1 MASHTAAPD
10 NLQTKDAQTKRG
22 QRFVCTLASTEE
34 EIRECQQLRY
44 RIFAGELGAQ
54 IDGGAESIDRD
65 RFDYYCRHLI
75 VRDGIDGPIIACTRL
90 LTDEAAR
97 RAGGFYSAGEFNMD
111 AIAALP
117 GRKVEVGRTCV
128 QAEYRSGAVISA
140 LWGGLAK
147 FFEDHGYRYL
157 FGCASIPLDDGGEQA
172 AVILDK
178 IRRRYMAADDQ
189 RVFPHKAFETN
200 ALPAEVAMR
209 MPPLLKAY
217 VSLGAQA
224 CGEPYW
230 DTDFNCADVFMLLD
244 VHALAPRY
252 ARRFTGRFDTN
263 TVASEG
269 SFASDA

>member
-1 MASHTAAPD
+1 MASQIAP
-10 NLQTKDAQTKRG
+10 NNATSNTLQAKRG
-22 QRFVCTLASTEE
+22 QRFVSSLASSEE
-34 EIRECQQLRY
+34 EIRACQQLRY

-54 IDGGAESIDRD
+54 IDGGSEHIDRD
-65 RFDYYCRHLI
+65 RFDYYCRHLV
-75 VRDGIDGPIIACTRL
+75 VRDGVDGPIIACTRL
-90 LTDEAAR
+90 LTDDAAR
-97 RAGGFYSAGEFNMD
+97 RAGGFYSAGEFDMA

-117 GRKVEVGRTCV
+117 DRKVEVGRTCV

-147 FFEDHGYRYL
+147 FFQDHGYRYL
-157 FGCASIPLDDGGEQA
+157 FGCASIPLDDGGDQA

-178 IRRRYMAADDQ
+178 IRRRYMAPAELHVTPRKAWETDD
-189 RVFPHKAFETN
+189 
-200 ALPAEVAMR
+200 LPAEVAMR

-252 ARRFTGRFDTN
+252 ARRFTGRFESN
-263 TVASEG
+263 SVASEG
-269 SFASDA
+269 DFASDR

>member
-1 MASHTAAPD
+1 MPTDTAPQ
-10 NLQTKDAQTKRG
+10 NSLQNKRG
-22 QRFVCTLASTEE
+22 QRFVCSLASSEE
-34 EIRECQQLRY
+34 EIRACQQLRF

-54 IDGGAESIDRD
+54 IDGGADGIDRD

-75 VRDGIDGPIIACTRL
+75 VRDGVGGKIIACTRL
-90 LTDEAAR
+90 LTDDAAR
-97 RAGGFYSAGEFNMD
+97 RAGGFYSAGEFDM
-111 AIAALP
+111 ACIADLP
-117 GRKVEVGRTCV
+117 DRKVEVGRTCV

-157 FGCASIPLDDGGEQA
+157 FGCASIPLDDGGTQA

-178 IRRRYMAADDQ
+178 IRRRYMAPESLHVVPRKPWQADS
-189 RVFPHKAFETN
+189 
-200 ALPAEVAMR
+200 LPAEAAMR

-230 DTDFNCADVFMLLD
+230 DTEFNCADVFMLLD
-244 VHALAPRY
+244 VHSLAPRY
-252 ARRFTGRFDTN
+252 ARRFTGRFDSN